1 MSVTVGEFFIDLVVN
16 ASNGELTL
24 GNLVKSMGD
33 LEVASVGEIAILAEL
48 ANKLTAITKASIESA
63 IGLKDY
69 SSSTGASTL
78 ELQKWQNA
86 AQHVNVD
93 INTMRHALEGVSHN
107 LAAGKLGN
115 FGALANLSYILKQ
128 SKLSLQDFKAEQ
140 PEKLLEALRK
150 SEFFQKLPEGEQFK
164 FLSESGLGAIQ
175 AALQLKRMSEDQ
187 FKTWSEEGPLLR
199 EDEIK
204 KWDDVNSSLISV
216 REISSK
222 IKEIIAGWFSEDMQA
237 GLLMTTKLLGAA
249 ANAMDPTKEHGTAT
263 QFATG
268 VVKDIVNPMQLGR
281 DFYAAG
287 KSWGFSMA
295 QLIDESSAMINKAF
309 PFTPHPS
316 LMAGPLGQ
324 KTTINNFSGTVK
336 IQGNPNISEAATLDA
351 IHKGFI
357 DLLQPVAAQSNQN
370 PH

>member
-16 ASNGELTL
+16 ASEGQLTL
-24 GNLVKSMGD
+24 KNLVSSMGE

-48 ANKLTAITKASIESA
+48 ANKLQAITTASIASA

-93 INTMRHALEGVSHN
+93 IDTMRHALEGVSHN
-107 LAAGKLGN
+107 LASGKLGN

-128 SKLSLQDFKAEQ
+128 SKLSLQDFKAEE

-150 SEFFQKLPEGEQFK
+150 SEFFQKLPEGQQFK

-175 AALQLKRMSEDQ
+175 AALQLRRMSDDQ
-187 FKTWSEEGPLLR
+187 FKTWSEEGPLMR

-204 KWDDVNSSLISV
+204 KWDDVHSSLVSV
-216 REISSK
+216 KEISAK
-222 IKEIIAGWFSEDMQA
+222 IKDIIALWFSEDMQA
-237 GLLMTTKLLGAA
+237 GLRYTVQLLTIA
-249 ANAMDPTKEHGTAT
+249 ANLMDPKKEHGATT

-268 VVKDIVNPMQLGR
+268 VVKDIVNPVQLGR
-281 DFYAAG
+281 DLYNAG
-287 KSWGFSMA
+287 KSWGLSLA
-295 QLIDESSAMINKAF
+295 QLEDQSSALVNKIF
-309 PFTPHPS
+309 PMPPHS
-316 LMAGPLGQ
+316 IMAGPLGQ
-324 KTTINNFSGTVK
+324 NTTVNNWTGVVNIKGDPTVSH
-336 IQGNPNISEAATLDA
+336 PETLEAVR
-351 IHKGFI
+351 KGFI